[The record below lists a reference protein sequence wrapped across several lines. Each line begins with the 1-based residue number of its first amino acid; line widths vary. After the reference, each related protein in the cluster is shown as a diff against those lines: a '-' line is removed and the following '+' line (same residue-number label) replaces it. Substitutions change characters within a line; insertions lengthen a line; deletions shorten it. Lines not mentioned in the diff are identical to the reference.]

1 MDKSRQQQLSSWLRQ
16 HRRLAAPWSHLCI
29 LLGMLTTLLLI
40 GQAWLLASLL
50 HGLIID
56 HQSRSYFIPYFCGLL
71 LIAVCR
77 GCLVW
82 LKDRCGF
89 LGAAKLRHHFR
100 VQVLTE
106 FKKRGPLYLKNQA
119 TGNWVSLLMDQ
130 IEHLHDFYAKF
141 LPQSM
146 LSGLQP
152 LLILCFIFPINWVS
166 GVLLLGTAPL
176 IPIFMIL
183 TGLGAAE
190 ANRRNFQTLSRL
202 SSYFLDRLK
211 GLRTLRLFHRVDA
224 ETRIMASVS
233 EDFRQRTMEILRI
246 AFLSSAVLEFFASVS
261 IALVAVYFGFSY
273 LGHIS
278 LVDHVSLFVGLFVLL
293 LAPDFYLPLREL
305 GSFYHAKAQAIGAAD
320 TLQAFLE
327 QDIAHVASGRNS
339 FPDATACTITAENL
353 CVLGADHTIIL
364 GPLSFSIA
372 AGEFVTIVGKTGAGK
387 SSFIHALLGFSA
399 YTGSLKLNGH
409 ELADLKLA
417 DYRTRVGWLAQNPR
431 LLPGSLR
438 DNLQLGLDEIADET
452 LISALRDAGAESIV
466 AEKGWDY
473 PIGEQNGGLSVGQA
487 QRLALTR
494 TLLKPRCLLLLDEP
508 TASVDRLNER
518 QILLALEKIIRQQTT
533 ILITH
538 RPDQLRK
545 ADRIFFIDQGMLID
559 HGSYSELS
567 ARNPAFVQLLR
578 TASVIGE
585 SA

>member
-16 HRRLAAPWSHLCI
+16 HRRLAAPWSHICI

-50 HGLIID
+50 HGLIIS
-56 HQSRSYFIPYFCGLL
+56 HEPRSHFIPYFCGLL
-71 LIAVCR
+71 IIAVCR
-77 GCLVW
+77 ACLVW
-82 LKDRCGF
+82 LKERCGF

-100 VQVLTE
+100 TQVLTE
-106 FKKRGPLYLKNQA
+106 LKKRGPLYLKRQS
-119 TGNWVSLLMDQ
+119 TGDWVSLLMDQ

-152 LLILCFIFPINWVS
+152 LLILCFIFPVNWVS

-190 ANRRNFQTLSRL
+190 ANRRNFQTLARL

-211 GLRTLRLFHRVDA
+211 GLRTLRQFHQVDA
-224 ETRIMASVS
+224 ETRTMASVS

-278 LVDHVSLFVGLFVLL
+278 FIEHVSLFVGLFVLL

-320 TLQAFLE
+320 TLQAFLDE
-327 QDIAHVASGRNS
+327 DISHVASGTLS
-339 FPDATACTITAENL
+339 FSNKTACSITAENL
-353 CVLGADHTIIL
+353 CVLGSDHTIVL

-372 AGEFVTIVGKTGAGK
+372 AGEFIAVVGKTGAGK

-399 YTGSLKLNGH
+399 YTGSLKLNGQ
-409 ELADLKLA
+409 ELADLNLA
-417 DYRTRVGWLAQNPR
+417 DYRTSLGWLAQNPR
-431 LLPGSLR
+431 LLPGTLR
-438 DNLQLGLDEIADET
+438 DNLLLGQETVAEET
-452 LISALRDAGAESIV
+452 LISALRDAGADPIV

-473 PIGEQNGGLSVGQA
+473 QVGEQNGGLSVGQT
-487 QRLALTR
+487 QRLALAR
-494 TLLKPRCLLLLDEP
+494 TLLKPRRLLLLDEP
-508 TASVDRLNER
+508 TASVDRLNEQ
-518 QILLALEKIIRQQTT
+518 QILQALEKIIHQQTT

-538 RPDQLRK
+538 RQDQLSQ
-545 ADRIFFIDQGMLID
+545 AHRIFFIDQGMLAD
-559 HGSYSELS
+559 QGTYHEL
-567 ARNPAFVQLLR
+567 AVRNPAFVQLLS
-578 TASVIGE
+578 TASVTGE
-585 SA
+585 SE